1 MRLTSVL
8 NISHITQPRFPAVL
22 PYYYATKA
30 IYAEQ
35 AVVLPHSSQML
46 DQGAM
51 YGSDCAAE
59 FRQASDML
67 FMIHF

>member
-8 NISHITQPRFPAVL
+8 NISHITQPRFPGDL

-46 DQGAM
+46 DQGM
-51 YGSDCAAE
+51 EVTVQLNLDKPLICC
-59 FRQASDML
+59 L
-67 FMIHF
+67 